1 MTLLEVAIAVS
12 ILAAA
17 FGGMLMSLGTGRNAF
32 RQSVSNTRL
41 HSSSARVMQRVLKE
55 LMPAAEASLWPQDP
69 DGGDALTFQTVV
81 DVVGGAPV
89 LGDACVLRS
98 ELSPVELDNGLD
110 DDGNGLVDERV
121 IVLLTDFGGAN
132 ERRMVLVRN
141 VREFLEGEDD
151 NGLDDNANGLV
162 DEAGL
167 SFDMESGSLTVRIS
181 VQSAVGAWEP
191 QTETL
196 EGTLTLRN

>member
-1 MTLLEVAIAVS
+1 
-12 ILAAA
+12 
-17 FGGMLMSLGTGRNAF
+17 
-32 RQSVSNTRL
+32 
-41 HSSSARVMQRVLKE
+41 MQRVLRE
-55 LMPAAEASLWPQDP
+55 LMPAAETTLWPQDP
-69 DGGDALTFQTVV
+69 DGADALSFQTVV
-81 DVVGGAPV
+81 DVAGGAPV
-89 LGDACVLRS
+89 LGDERVLRS

-110 DDGNGLVDERV
+110 DDGNGLVDERI
-121 IVLLTDFGGAN
+121 IVLVTDFGGPD
-132 ERRMVLVRN
+132 ERRMILVRN

-151 NGLDDNANGLV
+151 NGLDDNGNGLV

-167 SFDMESGSLTVRIS
+167 SFDVENGSLTVRIT